1 MQNITHIY
9 GTRAVIEAI
18 KADKEVDKVY
28 LQRDLNNPLIK
39 ELEGLIKEQGI
50 SSTYVPE
57 EKLYKLSKQNHQGAV
72 ATISPVT
79 YAPFE
84 ETAEAILQVKEK
96 PFFLLLDQVSDVR
109 NFGAI
114 LRSAECAGVDAVIV
128 PKTGNAPVT
137 QDTVKTSAGAAF
149 NIPICKVDHLKDALF
164 YLQGSGVQIVAASEK
179 TDQLLYQVDLNH
191 PIGIVMGSE
200 DKGITSGILKMVDH
214 KAKLPMFGKISSL
227 NVSVACGAFL
237 YEVVRQR
244 L

>member
-1 MQNITHIY
+1 MDKNQIY

-18 KADKEVDKVY
+18 KANKEVDKVY

-84 ETAEAILQVKEK
+84 ETAEAILQVKKK

-109 NFGAI
+109 NFG
-114 LRSAECAGVDAVIV
+114 
-128 PKTGNAPVT
+128 K
-137 QDTVKTSAGAAF
+137 
-149 NIPICKVDHLKDALF
+149 
-164 YLQGSGVQIVAASEK
+164 
-179 TDQLLYQVDLNH
+179 
-191 PIGIVMGSE
+191 
-200 DKGITSGILKMVDH
+200 
-214 KAKLPMFGKISSL
+214 
-227 NVSVACGAFL
+227 
-237 YEVVRQR
+237 
-244 L
+244 